1 MYTENGCGN
10 ALFPLREK
18 RTSAPRRVTP
28 EIVKRAVG
36 PSVLRSPH
44 ISLSPPFRP
53 SFATLSHRSCTLV
66 FSLPRR
72 FRLSSDARC
81 TRSLALFTI
90 NYEAVDSQ
98 TPS

>member
-1 MYTENGCGN
+1 MYTGTW
-10 ALFPLREK
+10 K
-18 RTSAPRRVTP
+18 RAFSLVRKTHLGPAARRVTP
-28 EIVKRAVG
+28 EIVKRAAG
-36 PSVLRSPH
+36 LSVLGSPH
-44 ISLSPPFRP
+44 ISPFRSLP
-53 SFATLSHRSCTLV
+53 PYPLVRALV

>member
-1 MYTENGCGN
+1 MVARRKEVEEKKSSVHAGTWKRAFSFARKTHLG
-10 ALFPLREK
+10 REG
-18 RTSAPRRVTP
+18 VTP

-36 PSVLRSPH
+36 PSFLPR
-44 ISLSPPFRP
+44 ILPFPFVRV
-53 SFATLSHRSCTLV
+53 LV